1 MLHSIDSRYLGGNCL
16 TAVDDNVEENIPG
29 VSADIMSYGSVA
41 APRGGNN
48 FQYRPELVT
57 SSELLMLLQ
66 RMEIYCHFAAGS
78 QSVNTLVN
86 TRHAITASWGGDTIL
101 GTTEHSLHTVQL

>member
-1 MLHSIDSRYLGGNCL
+1 MKYTNVTQKIGRNCL

-48 FQYRPELVT
+48 FQYRPELV
-57 SSELLMLLQ
+57 S
-66 RMEIYCHFAAGS
+66 
-78 QSVNTLVN
+78 
-86 TRHAITASWGGDTIL
+86 
-101 GTTEHSLHTVQL
+101 

>member
-1 MLHSIDSRYLGGNCL
+1 MKYTNVTQKIGRNCL

-57 SSELLMLLQ
+57 SSELLMLVQ

-86 TRHAITASWGGDTIL
+86 TRHAITASWGY
-101 GTTEHSLHTVQL
+101 SQY

>member
-1 MLHSIDSRYLGGNCL
+1 MLHSVDSRYLGGNCL

-57 SSELLMLLQ
+57 SSEL
-66 RMEIYCHFAAGS
+66 C
-78 QSVNTLVN
+78 
-86 TRHAITASWGGDTIL
+86 
-101 GTTEHSLHTVQL
+101 

>member
-1 MLHSIDSRYLGGNCL
+1 MLQCYQCYTVLICSNCL
-16 TAVDDNVEENIPG
+16 TGVDDNVEENIPG

-57 SSELLMLLQ
+57 SSELLMLVQ

-86 TRHAITASWGGDTIL
+86 TRHAITASWGY
-101 GTTEHSLHTVQL
+101 SQY